1 MKVFN
6 KIILIAIPGVLFS
19 FTPLKEMGCYD
30 LWYAR
35 NSIFDENGYCFK
47 SREAKI
53 IFNPSCEENFKGLDK
68 EAKDEVKRI
77 IKIEKEKGCTDSIRF
92 KKLVEPP
99 IKVKDS
105 KKYIVSGIKSDLS
118 VRMQPNT
125 NGKIIDFLING
136 VGDIKILG
144 YSKNKKWA
152 FIEFSN
158 YTNYKL
164 KGWVSKKYLKAEK
177 SSHNKLSYKEKLYLL
192 NKLDK
197 GHYCKQQ
204 LEQGAL
210 HDYLYKNKFK
220 DTFYEEY
227 INADPYKCSKLKKNL
242 FNCKVGIGRWANIYY
257 GGEGGLSIDFIVKK
271 EGNNLKIKKINRCMY
286 AE

>member
-1 MKVFN
+1 MKTFKN
-6 KIILIAIPGVLFS
+6 LILIAIPGLLLA
-19 FTPLKEMGCYD
+19 FTSYKDMGCYD
-30 LWYAR
+30 IWYAR
-35 NSIFDENGYCFK
+35 NFIFDENGYCFK

-53 IFNPSCEENFKGLDK
+53 IFNPSCEEKFKGLDK

-77 IKIEKEKGCTDSIRF
+77 IKIEKEKGCTDTIRF
-92 KKLVEPP
+92 KKLVQPP

-105 KKYIVSGIKSDLS
+105 KRYIVSGIKSDLS

-144 YSKNKKWA
+144 YSKNRKWA

-164 KGWVSKKYLKAEK
+164 KGWVSRKYLKTEK
-177 SSHNKLSYKEKLYLL
+177 SNSNKLSYKEKLLLL

-197 GHYCKQQ
+197 EKHCKP

-210 HDYLYKNKFK
+210 HNYLHKNKFK
-220 DTFYEEY
+220 DSFYEEY
-227 INADPYKCSKLKKNL
+227 SNVDPYKCSKLKKNL
-242 FNCKVGIGRWANIYY
+242 FRCRVGIGRWGNVYY
-257 GGEGGLSIDFIVKK
+257 GGEGGLGIDFVVKK
-271 EGNNLKIKKINRCMY
+271 EGNNLKIKKINRCIY